1 MSGQGELRTRCPLSC
16 KKPPVFN
23 PGRLLLFP
31 LPPPPPIHFRR
42 KRKLN
47 FKQGTKLERES
58 EREVN
63 APGWPVHPGPFLLPT
78 ERRRGAGGPRSR
90 QDQQGR
96 TGPQVPLST
105 RWRAGVEGLGTLSS
119 HLGTPRSQPPRTA
132 SARMGEVWAQG
143 ARFQANWFFLADF
156 QIFAAV
162 QVSCPPGF
170 ESSQITASFRLSVWF
185 AAPPSGT

>member
-1 MSGQGELRTRCPLSC
+1 MPQAGQCILAPSS
-16 KKPPVFN
+16 
-23 PGRLLLFP
+23 FP
-31 LPPPPPIHFRR
+31 L
-42 KRKLN
+42 
-47 FKQGTKLERES
+47 
-58 EREVN
+58 
-63 APGWPVHPGPFLLPT
+63 
-78 ERRRGAGGPRSR
+78 RGAEGPVVL
-90 QDQQGR
+90 GR
-96 TGPQVPLST
+96 ARTNRDGRGPKCPSPRVK
-105 RWRAGVEGLGTLSS
+105 GLGTLSS
-119 HLGTPRSQPPRTA
+119 HLGAPRPQPPRTA